1 MSNATAKDM
10 GPQQTYIRHR
20 QRFFFDPKER
30 WLAEERTAVTVSM
43 HKTNDSEVKYL
54 ESENEYSF
62 HSCPNRSCL
71 PGRFAWLKAKYPVVS
86 FSVGTRTML
95 RCSYLRRKDG
105 WFQLKHQGISKLLFT
120 SARGLYALVHVLRTN
135 HNMVAFSREGR
146 FGL

>member
-1 MSNATAKDM
+1 MCLV
-10 GPQQTYIRHR
+10 GG
-20 QRFFFDPKER
+20 
-30 WLAEERTAVTVSM
+30 RTAVTVSM
-43 HKTNDSEVKYL
+43 HKTKDSEVKYL

-71 PGRFAWLKAKYPVVS
+71 PGRFAWLKAKYPIVS

-105 WFQLKHQGISKLLFT
+105 WSQLRHQGISKLLFT
-120 SARGLYALVHVLRTN
+120 GAWGLYALVHVLRTN